1 MIRRVAM
8 SAKRTSK
15 SLPADSVWQ
24 GEPPQEEE
32 EAEAGEEY
40 EQGEDVPRN
49 LPHARSLSPLAC
61 ERPASPKSP
70 KAPLR
75 DALIHSDTEAA
86 PPKPG
91 LRRNKTV
98 EVKPQTPNPRP
109 STLNPRPSI
118 LKPEPYTLNLKL

>member
-1 MIRRVAM
+1 M
-8 SAKRTSK
+8 
-15 SLPADSVWQ
+15 WQ

-32 EAEAGEEY
+32 EEEE

-49 LPHARSLSPLAC
+49 LPHARSLNPLAR

-75 DALIHSDTEAA
+75 DALIHSDTDSA

-118 LKPEPYTLNLKL
+118 LKPESYTLNLKL